1 IAISDTQ
8 GADIL
13 RLWVAS
19 IDYFGD
25 VKIGKE
31 VLAGQTDAY
40 RKLRNTFRYLLGA
53 LDGWDEA
60 ERLPVAAM
68 PELERWVLHRLAE
81 LDAELRGHVANFDF
95 APMMTAINSFVNA
108 DLSAFYFDI
117 RKDSL
122 YCDAAGNPKR
132 RACRTVLDTLF
143 HALTRWLAPVLVFTA
158 DEVWRT
164 RFPDAGSVHLEAWA
178 DHAAWRDDALGA
190 RWERLRALRGLATL
204 AIEPARKAK
213 TLGSSLEADLLLT
226 AAPEDAALIASV
238 DFAELAIVAGVTL
251 ATDPSMPVGALVT
264 VTPTGLPR
272 CDRCR
277 RHLPDVAPATGLCGR
292 CAEVVG

>member
-1 IAISDTQ
+1 
-8 GADIL
+8 
-13 RLWVAS
+13 
-19 IDYFGD
+19 
-25 VKIGKE
+25 
-31 VLAGQTDAY
+31 
-40 RKLRNTFRYLLGA
+40 
-53 LDGWDEA
+53 
-60 ERLPVAAM
+60 
-68 PELERWVLHRLAE
+68 
-81 LDAELRGHVANFDF
+81 
-95 APMMTAINSFVNA
+95 MTALTAFASA

-122 YCDAAGNPKR
+122 YCDAPSSLKR

-143 HALTRWLAPVLVFTA
+143 HALVKWLAPVLVFTA

-164 RFPDAGSVHLEAWA
+164 RFAGASSVHLEEWA
-178 DHAAWRDDALGA
+178 DYSAWRDDALGT

-226 AAPEDAALIASV
+226 AAPEDAALIGSV
-238 DFAELAIVAGVTL
+238 DFAELAIVAGVTV
-251 ATDPSMPVGALVT
+251 ATDPALPAGALVT
-264 VTPTGLPR
+264 VTPTDLPR

-292 CAEVVG
+292 CAAVVSEQVTAHA